1 MIYLGMPDLDSPR
14 WQELQDAYGPAT
26 EIAKLLSQLQS
37 DASPKASSFDEPW
50 FSLWPAL
57 CHQGDVYT
65 ASYAAVP
72 AIVATL
78 RAARLPI
85 AMDFFLLPVC
95 IELARVDKRGPDIPP
110 DLQSDYA
117 SAIKELPILAKKF
130 RRHHR
135 SVSQTLD
142 GCCTANCRW

>member
-14 WQELQDAYGPAT
+14 WRELQDAYGPAT
-26 EIAKLLSQLQS
+26 KIPKLVRQLQS
-37 DASPKASSFDEPW
+37 DPSPKASSNDEPW
-50 FSLWPAL
+50 FSLWSAL

-85 AMDFFLLPVC
+85 TMDFFLLPVC
-95 IELARVDKRGPDIPP
+95 IELARMRGP
-110 DLQSDYA
+110 S
-117 SAIKELPILAKKF
+117 
-130 RRHHR
+130 
-135 SVSQTLD
+135 
-142 GCCTANCRW
+142 